1 MLDHLRPRHD
11 RFLERVGTISSERI
25 VSTRPTA
32 PGYTAKQVYLVS
44 SSGLEARFAVLR
56 PNHLREDERLPL
68 MVLLAGHR
76 TGRDAVD
83 VVGTPGPIAVAALD
97 YPYDGP
103 ERFSGAREALAHLPA
118 MQRALL
124 DTPPATL
131 LALEWLAAQ
140 PWVDPERIEL
150 VGVSLGT
157 PFAAVAGALEPRFRR
172 VWFLHGGAD
181 NRAWLDA
188 SLAEDIPSS
197 FLRRPAAALLHLLA
211 HGATFDTERWVARIA
226 PRPIVVVGARQ
237 DEGLTRENVQRLHD
251 AATGPRELV
260 WTDGGHVQ
268 PNRPAIVRELLD
280 IVTARLDAAGSDPYP
295 KIGY

>member
-1 MLDHLRPRHD
+1 LVPIAWLLDHLRPRHD

-25 VSTRPTA
+25 VPTQPTA

-44 SSGLEARFAVLR
+44 SSGLEVRLAVLR
-56 PNHLREDERLPL
+56 PIDTVTERLPL

-83 VVGTPGPIAVAALD
+83 VVGAPGPIAVAALD

-103 ERFSGAREALAHLPA
+103 ERFAGAREALAHLPA

-188 SLAEDIPSS
+188 TLAEDIPSTL
-197 FLRRPAAALLHLLA
+197 LRRPAAALLHLLA
-211 HGATFDTERWVARIA
+211 HGASFDTEHWVARIA
-226 PRPIVVVGARQ
+226 PRPTVVVGARE
-237 DEGLTRENVQRLHD
+237 DEGLTRDNVQRLHD

-260 WTDGGHVQ
+260 WTDGGHVH
-268 PNRPAIVRELLD
+268 PRKPEIVRELLD
-280 IVTARLDAAGSDPYP
+280 IVTIRLEASGPS
-295 KIGY
+295 